1 MHCRRAGLGL
11 GVLAV
16 LVLAGMIS
24 GCGAPRR
31 LVSITVVPNG
41 ITINGEGL
49 IVNFKAEGNYQNP
62 VESRDITTSVV
73 WASAAPQIISV
84 DSSTGVAVSGLGC
97 GSNITITATH
107 YANQQAQ
114 TGAAVVGIAG
124 VNVTQPAGVCQ

>member
-1 MHCRRAGLGL
+1 MHYRRVGLGL

-16 LVLAGMIS
+16 VTLAAMIS

-31 LVSITVVPNG
+31 LVSIAILPNG

-49 IVNFKAEGNYQNP
+49 IVNFKAEGSYQNP
-62 VESRDITTSVV
+62 VETRDITNSVV

-84 DSSTGVAVSGLGC
+84 DPSTGVAVSGFGC

-114 TGAAVVGIAG
+114 TGAAIVGTAG
-124 VNVTQPAGVCQ
+124 VNVTQPSGVCQ